1 MNPNTPRQTTAPHPS
16 ERRTAFRYILFDILS
31 ALLAWALL
39 FVFRKVS
46 LENLRL
52 PDLWQVFA
60 DTNFW
65 RGIVIVP
72 LGWLAL
78 YTLQGTYKNVLR
90 KSRLKEFQQT
100 LTASLIG
107 VVILFFALL
116 LDDQVNTYRGYYLS
130 FLFLFAVH
138 FGLTYLFRVIQT
150 SRIVRKVH
158 RRQIGFPT
166 LLIGSHNK
174 AYQTYLDLENQETYS
189 GNIFV
194 GYVEIENEHTPAS
207 SHPSQEGTL
216 PHPDNSQFSILN
228 SQFDESRLAAVIPCL
243 GNARDVKQLIEQY
256 HIEEVIIAVEDN
268 EQQHLQ
274 QILRTLDGCGDVIIK
289 ITPDARDIIL
299 GMVRVDSIFHS
310 PLITINTRLM
320 EEWQYSVKRLFDI
333 LLSLLALVLLSPIFL
348 ITAIIVKCTSPGPVF
363 YTQERIG
370 YQGRPFK
377 MHKFRTMYTD
387 AEACGPALSHDDG
400 PRITPFGRFMR
411 KVRLDEIPQF
421 YNVLKGT
428 MSIVGYRPER
438 QFYIDQIIRRCPEY
452 LLLQRI
458 KPGITSWGQVKY
470 GYASSVD
477 EMCERLK
484 YDLLYLENMSITTDI
499 KILIYTIGIIFQ
511 GRGK

>member
-1 MNPNTPRQTTAPHPS
+1 MNPHNQRQATAS
-16 ERRTAFRYILFDILS
+16 KSRNRRTAIRYIFFDILS
-31 ALLAWALL
+31 AMLAWTLL
-39 FVFRKVS
+39 FVFRKVRLES
-46 LENLRL
+46 LLFH
-52 PDLWQVFA
+52 DLGQIFA
-60 DTNFW
+60 DSNFW
-65 RGIVIVP
+65 RGIILVP

-78 YTLQGTYKNVLR
+78 YSLQGSYKNVLR

-100 LTASLIG
+100 LTATLIG

-116 LDDQVNTYRGYYLS
+116 LDDQVVNYRGYYLS

-138 FGLTYLFRVIQT
+138 FGLTYLFRVVQT
-150 SRIVRKVH
+150 SDTVRKVH

-189 GNIFV
+189 GNNFV
-194 GYVEIENEHTPAS
+194 GFVSVDTASTDPATDAS
-207 SHPSQEGTL
+207 
-216 PHPDNSQFSILN
+216 
-228 SQFDESRLAAVIPCL
+228 ESRLGAVIPYL
-243 GNARDVKQLIEQY
+243 GTASSVKQLIEQH

-268 EQQHLQ
+268 EQQQIQ

-333 LLSLLALVLLSPIFL
+333 LLALLALILLSPVFL

-370 YQGRPFK
+370 YQGKPFK

-387 AEACGPALSHDDG
+387 AESCGPALSRDDD

-438 QFYIDQIIRRCPEY
+438 QFYIDQIIKRCPEY

>member
-1 MNPNTPRQTTAPHPS
+1 MNSTNLRHTSSAIG
-16 ERRTAFRYILFDILS
+16 RRTALRYIFFDILS
-31 ALLAWALL
+31 AIVAWALL
-39 FVFRKVS
+39 FIFRKIG
-46 LENLRL
+46 LEDLRL
-52 PDLWQVFA
+52 TDLGQVFA
-60 DTNFW
+60 DANFW
-65 RGIVIVP
+65 IGIVVVP
-72 LGWLAL
+72 IGWLAL
-78 YTLQGTYKNVLR
+78 YSMQGTYKNVLR

-100 LTASLIG
+100 LTATLIG

-116 LDDQVNTYRGYYLS
+116 LDDQVGTYRGYYS
-130 FLFLFAVH
+130 SVLFLLVVH
-138 FGLTYLFRVIQT
+138 FGLTYLCRVIQT
-150 SRIVRKVH
+150 SSTVRKVH

-194 GYVEIENEHTPAS
+194 GFVSVEAENAADTANGSLHE
-207 SHPSQEGTL
+207 E
-216 PHPDNSQFSILN
+216 N
-228 SQFDESRLAAVIPCL
+228 RLTSVIPCL
-243 GNARDVKQLIEQY
+243 GTMADARRLIDQH
-256 HIEEVIIAVEDN
+256 HIEEVIIAIEEG
-268 EQQHLQ
+268 EQQQIQ

-299 GMVRVDSIFHS
+299 GMVRIDSIFHS

-333 LLSLLALVLLSPIFL
+333 LLSLFALVLLSPVFL

-370 YQGRPFK
+370 YQGKPFK

-387 AEACGPALSHDDG
+387 AEACGPALSHDDD

-438 QFYIDQIIRRCPEY
+438 QFYIDQIVRRCPEY

>member
-1 MNPNTPRQTTAPHPS
+1 MNPHTPRQS
-16 ERRTAFRYILFDILS
+16 SLLKSRNRRTALRYIFFDILS
-31 ALLAWALL
+31 AMLAWALL
-39 FVFRKVS
+39 FIFRKVG
-46 LENLRL
+46 LEDLRL
-52 PDLWQVFA
+52 SDIGQIFA
-60 DTNFW
+60 DNNFW

-78 YTLQGTYKNVLR
+78 YALQGTYKNVLR

-116 LDDQVNTYRGYYLS
+116 LDDQVGNYRGYYLS

-138 FGLTYLFRVIQT
+138 FGLTYLCRVIQT
-150 SRIVRKVH
+150 SSTVRKVH

-194 GYVEIENEHTPAS
+194 GFVSVEIENSANA
-207 SHPSQEGTL
+207 
-216 PHPDNSQFSILN
+216 PDNSQFSILN
-228 SQFDESRLAAVIPCL
+228 SQLEESRLSAVIPCL
-243 GNARDVKQLIEQY
+243 GNVANAKQLIEQH

-268 EQQHLQ
+268 EQHHLQ

-333 LLSLLALVLLSPIFL
+333 LLSLLALILLSPVFL
-348 ITAIIVKCTSPGPVF
+348 LTAIIVKCTSPGPIF

-387 AEACGPALSHDDG
+387 AEACGPALSRDDD
-400 PRITPFGRFMR
+400 PRITPFGHFMR

-438 QFYIDQIIRRCPEY
+438 QFYIDQIVRRCPEY